1 MIDLRNRALLAVAY
15 DAMLRRS
22 ELAVLQADDLLEDM
36 HGDATLLVRRRGDAG
51 GRRVRGFPSP
61 YGREKAAAPPAPAS
75 VPARHSRR
83 CPIRLQIQC
92 GQDQHPVDDEAN
104 AIEFGQEFGQER
116 EHRRAGTLSRRR

>member
-1 MIDLRNRALLAVAY
+1 MIYLKICTATPPCWCAGAETPVGAEFEDFHHRMVEKKLPPLR
-15 DAMLRRS
+15 
-22 ELAVLQADDLLEDM
+22 LQ
-36 HGDATLLVRRRGDAG
+36 
-51 GRRVRGFPSP
+51 PQS
-61 YGREKAAAPPAPAS
+61 
-75 VPARHSRR
+75 PARHSRR